1 VSEQSPK
8 PDIAAMARK
17 SRQRACELLG
27 LDPSS
32 LRPPD
37 EILVNRVGALRV
49 LVTDYEAAQLRGERI
64 DVAEYVRAS
73 EALEALVRAD
83 RRLIDGSPA
92 AEEDARNRMREVL
105 SRIAPE
111 IVAQS
116 DAEDAAVE
124 RAELAAEAPE
134 PEPDLPA
141 DPEPSP
147 KNVVPFPPVEQPKYY
162 PGRTPDGRPPPHY
175 LKQDD
180 SSGGTIM
187 PPFFPLDPTR

>member
-1 VSEQSPK
+1 VSEPSSK
-8 PDIAAMARK
+8 PDIVAMAKK

-27 LDPSS
+27 LDSNS
-32 LRPPD
+32 LRPAD

-92 AEEDARNRMREVL
+92 AEEDARNRMRQVIA
-105 SRIAPE
+105 SIAPE

-116 DAEDAAVE
+116 DAEDEAAE
-124 RAELAAEAPE
+124 RARLEEPEPEPAPE
-134 PEPDLPA
+134 PEDEVPA
-141 DPEPSP
+141 PPATPSP
-147 KNVVPFPPVEQPKYY
+147 PPSNVKYFTA
-162 PGRTPDGRPPPHY
+162 RRQPDGKPPAHY
-175 LKQDD
+175 LKDEPI
-180 SSGGTIM
+180 SGVICAAPWT
-187 PPFFPLDPTR
+187 PPGGWR